1 MRMLNT
7 ALAAM
12 FAAVVIGVLA
22 VVTGSREAFMIC
34 VTLVAASGITVYIED
49 KLEQR
54 RRIRRQLRAIALR
67 HTRS

>member
-12 FAAVVIGVLA
+12 FAAVVIGLLA
-22 VVTGSREAFMIC
+22 VITGSREAFMIC
-34 VTLVAASGITVYIED
+34 VTLTAAAGITVYIED

-67 HTRS
+67 TRS